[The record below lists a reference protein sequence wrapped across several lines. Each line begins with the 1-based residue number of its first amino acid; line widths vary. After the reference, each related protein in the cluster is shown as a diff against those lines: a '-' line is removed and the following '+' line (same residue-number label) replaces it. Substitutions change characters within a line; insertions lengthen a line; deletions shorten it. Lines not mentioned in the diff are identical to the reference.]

1 MNQAERAQA
10 YLQDEFF
17 LDVVEKQRLLYI
29 NNIVNSSAEDVEVR
43 EMNYLKLRVLDEF
56 IASFQTIADDKLV
69 EKRRF
74 KIF

>member
-1 MNQAERAQA
+1 MSSFRVLWKNNG
-10 YLQDEFF
+10 
-17 LDVVEKQRLLYI
+17 LLYI
-29 NNIVNSSAEDVEVR
+29 NNIVNSSAEDVEGR
-43 EMNYLKLRVLDEF
+43 EINYLKLRVLDEF

>member
-17 LDVVEKQRLLYI
+17 LDVVEKQRQLYI
-29 NNIVNSSAEDVEVR
+29 SNIVNSTQEDAEGR
-43 EMNYLKLRVLDEF
+43 EINYLKLRVLDEF
-56 IASFQTIADDKLV
+56 IASIQSIANDKLV
-69 EKRRF
+69 EGKRW

>member
-29 NNIVNSSAEDVEVR
+29 NNIVNSSAEDVEGR

-56 IASFQTIADDKLV
+56 IASFQTIAYDKLV

>member
-29 NNIVNSSAEDVEVR
+29 NNIINSNAEDVEGR

-56 IASFQTIADDKLV
+56 IASLQSISDDKLV
-69 EKRRF
+69 EKKRWKVF
-74 KIF
+74 

>member
-17 LDVVEKQRLLYI
+17 LDVVEKQRQLYI
-29 NNIVNSSAEDVEVR
+29 SNIVNSSAEDVEGR

-56 IASFQTIADDKLV
+56 IASIQSIADDKLV
-69 EKRRF
+69 ERRRWKVF
-74 KIF
+74 

>member
-1 MNQAERAQA
+1 MNNAERAQA
-10 YLQDEFF
+10 YLNDEFF
-17 LDVVEKQRLLYI
+17 LGVVEKQRELYI
-29 NNIVNSSAEDVEVR
+29 SNIVNSSPEDVEGR

-69 EKRRF
+69 DKRRF

>member
-1 MNQAERAQA
+1 MNNAERAQA

-17 LDVVEKQRLLYI
+17 LDVVEKQRSLYI
-29 NNIVNSSAEDVEVR
+29 NNIVNSTQEDVEGR
-43 EMNYLKLRVLDEF
+43 EVNYLKLRVLDEF
-56 IASFQTIADDKLV
+56 IASFQSMADDKLV

>member
-1 MNQAERAQA
+1 MSSFRVLWKNNG
-10 YLQDEFF
+10 
-17 LDVVEKQRLLYI
+17 LLYI
-29 NNIVNSSAEDVEVR
+29 NNIVNSSAEDVEGR

>member
-1 MNQAERAQA
+1 MNNAERAQA

-17 LDVVEKQRLLYI
+17 LDVVQKQRELYI
-29 NNIVNSSAEDVEVR
+29 SNIVNSSAENVEGR

>member
-1 MNQAERAQA
+1 MNNAERAQA
-10 YLQDEFF
+10 YLNDEFF
-17 LDVVEKQRLLYI
+17 LGVVEKQREFYT
-29 NNIVNSSAEDVEVR
+29 NNIVNSSPEDVEGR